1 MVTMRAA
8 NFRVLQCGIYS
19 FGAISSARFIPWG
32 VISKAQA
39 MIESDRKTEDTDEH
53 DESNDPIRNL
63 EEWKN
68 LRGDLDQKPGDNA
81 VSNCDPVD
89 VATLQLGQKGAR
101 VHFLPSQVKA
111 ILL

>member
-1 MVTMRAA
+1 MLTIRAA
-8 NFRVLQCGIYS
+8 NFRVLHRGIYS
-19 FGAISSARFIPWG
+19 FGAMSASRFMPSG

-39 MIESDRKTEDTDEH
+39 MTERRKTEDTDEH
-53 DESNDPIRNL
+53 DESNDPIRNF

-89 VATLQLGQKGAR
+89 VATLQLSQKGAR